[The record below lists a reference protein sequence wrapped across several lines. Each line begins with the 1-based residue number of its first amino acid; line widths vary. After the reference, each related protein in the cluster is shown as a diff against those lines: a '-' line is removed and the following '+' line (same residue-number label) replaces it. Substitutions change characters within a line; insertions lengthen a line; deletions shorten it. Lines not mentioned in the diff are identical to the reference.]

1 MLTLS
6 IYAHKSAGT
15 FNSIAMNKLL
25 LFCLLSLPFM
35 LMSQQGAFLGVH
47 SNHVSKKKAKV
58 LGFENRYGNYITNVI
73 PKTSAEKAGLKPFDY
88 ITGFNDIPFTKEDNM
103 SDRLHQLNPKEKI
116 KINFI
121 RNGKAKSKKVAI
133 GTKGDGERKKRSR
146 EEDPFLGVSSL
157 HENLPKGVNGVP
169 VNVIECT
176 TASAMGLMSSD
187 VITAIDKI
195 PMYDWHDLGAAIDNR
210 EVGDKIEVSYY
221 RNGKIEKLKRSI
233 LSLAA
238 SKKCEEEQEDE
249 EDMEVDME
257 NVTQTEADGMKE
269 EKGID
274 MPLVNNLEIE
284 RLNVF
289 PNPTNGLFELRFNL
303 PAQGNTTI
311 RIFNVAGAEI
321 YRSELGRFTGD
332 FRDRIDIG
340 SQMKGSYFIMIQ
352 QGKRSISKKLI
363 LQ

>member
-1 MLTLS
+1 M
-6 IYAHKSAGT
+6 K
-15 FNSIAMNKLL
+15 KLL
-25 LFCLLSLPFM
+25 LFCLMSIPFM
-35 LMSQQGAFLGVH
+35 LLSQQSAFLGIH
-47 SNHVSKKKAKV
+47 SNHVSKKKAQV
-58 LGFENRYGNYITNVI
+58 LDFENRYGRYITNVI
-73 PKTSAEKAGLKPFDY
+73 PKTAAEKTGLKPFDY
-88 ITGFNDIPFTKEDNM
+88 LTGFNDVPFTKEDNM
-103 SDRLHQLNPKEKI
+103 TNRLHQLQAGEKI

-121 RNGKAKSKKVAI
+121 RNGKARTRKVSLGA
-133 GTKGDGERKKRSR
+133 KGDGEKRQRTR
-146 EEDPFLGVSSL
+146 EEDPFLGVASS
-157 HENLPKGVNGVP
+157 HEKPPKNVSGVLVD
-169 VNVIECT
+169 VIECT

-195 PMYDWHDLGAAIDNR
+195 PMVDWHDLGAAIDNR
-210 EVGDKIEVSYY
+210 EVGDKIEVTYY
-221 RNGKIEKLKRSI
+221 RNGKIDKVKSAI

-238 SKKCEEEQEDE
+238 SKKCEDEQEEE

-257 NVTQTEADGMKE
+257 NVTQTEAEGMKA

-303 PAQGNTTI
+303 PAQGNTSI
-311 RIFNVAGAEI
+311 RVFNVAGAEI
-321 YRSELGRFTGD
+321 YRNELGRFTGD

-340 SQMKGSYFIMIQ
+340 DQMKGAYFIMIQ
-352 QGKRSISKKLI
+352 QGERSISKKLI

>member
-1 MLTLS
+1 
-6 IYAHKSAGT
+6 
-15 FNSIAMNKLL
+15 MNKLL
-25 LFCLLSLPFM
+25 LCCLLSLPLM

-73 PKTSAEKAGLKPFDY
+73 PKTSADKAGLKPFDY
-88 ITGFNDIPFTKEDNM
+88 ITGFNDVPFTKDDNM
-103 SDRLHQLNPKEKI
+103 TDRLHELNPKEKI
-116 KINFI
+116 QINFT
-121 RNGKAKSKKVAI
+121 RNGKARSRKVAI
-133 GTKGDGERKKRSR
+133 GARGDGERRKRTR
-146 EEDPFLGVSSL
+146 AEDPFLGVSAL
-157 HENLPKGVNGVP
+157 HEKLPKGVNGVP
-169 VNVIECT
+169 VGVIECT

-210 EVGDKIEVSYY
+210 EVGDKIEVEYY
-221 RNGKIEKLKRSI
+221 RNGKLEKLKRPI

-238 SKKCEEEQEDE
+238 SKKCEEEQEE
-249 EDMEVDME
+249 VEDMDVDME

-269 EKGID
+269 EKGIE

-303 PAQGNTTI
+303 PAEGNTSI
-311 RIFNVAGAEI
+311 RIFNAGGAEI
-321 YRSELGRFTGD
+321 YRTELGRFTGD